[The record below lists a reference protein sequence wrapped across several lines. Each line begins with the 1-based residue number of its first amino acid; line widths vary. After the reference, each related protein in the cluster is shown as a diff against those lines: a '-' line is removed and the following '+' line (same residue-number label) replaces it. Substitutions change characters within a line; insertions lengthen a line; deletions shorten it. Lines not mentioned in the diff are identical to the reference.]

1 MNIHRSRI
9 LIADP
14 DNDIRQT
21 LQLYFEGY
29 NHEVQTA
36 ALAGEVIRLAR
47 QWQPNVILMSAEFSD
62 QNPYQICQS
71 LLEDTLTG
79 HIPIIMM
86 LHKNDRQARLEAL
99 EVGVSDIVTKPFDIE
114 ELHLRVRAAIR
125 LATLMLGI

>member
-1 MNIHRSRI
+1 MSIQKSRI

-14 DNDIRQT
+14 DIDIRET
-21 LQLYFEGY
+21 LRLYFEGHG
-29 NHEVQTA
+29 HEVQTV
-36 ALAGEVIRLAR
+36 ALASDIIRLAR
-47 QWQPNVILMSAEFSD
+47 QWQPNAILMSAEFSD

-71 LLEDTLTG
+71 LLEDTLTS

-99 EVGVSDIVTKPFDIE
+99 EVGVGDIVIKPFDIE

-125 LATLMLGI
+125 LATLMIGI

>member
-1 MNIHRSRI
+1 MSIHKSRI

-14 DNDIRQT
+14 DIDIRET
-21 LQLYFEGY
+21 LRLYFEGHD
-29 NHEVQTA
+29 HEVQSVA
-36 ALAGEVIRLAR
+36 MASEVIRLAR
-47 QWQPNVILMSAEFSD
+47 QWQPNAILMSAEFSD
-62 QNPYQICQS
+62 QNPYKICQS

-99 EVGVSDIVTKPFDIE
+99 EVGVGDIVIKPFDIE